1 MKNFGIIFWI
11 MIVIAGCLSVTTT
24 LMIDSRMD
32 EMETNIDEINIMHA
46 TKRLLNHPSNTK
58 MLVVLSDGM
67 TRGSLSELQKSI
79 NFATKN
85 GVDVIGIG
93 IGNRGSWREYINNVQ
108 IEKPEQLIHSIVN
121 ITKDILIKN
130 IKLTSGVA

>member
-1 MKNFGIIFWI
+1 MTPPISMFEKG
-11 MIVIAGCLSVTTT
+11 
-24 LMIDSRMD
+24 
-32 EMETNIDEINIMHA
+32 TNIDEINIMHA

-67 TRGSLSELQKSI
+67 TRGTLSELKNSI
-79 NFATKN
+79 NFATKS

>member
-1 MKNFGIIFWI
+1 M
-11 MIVIAGCLSVTTT
+11 
-24 LMIDSRMD
+24 
-32 EMETNIDEINIMHA
+32 
-46 TKRLLNHPSNTK
+46 
-58 MLVVLSDGM
+58 
-67 TRGSLSELQKSI
+67 SELQNSI

-108 IEKPEQLIHSIVN
+108 IEKQEQLIHSIVN

>member
-1 MKNFGIIFWI
+1 MTSKSFKDWRNNPDRETLVMGILNI
-11 MIVIAGCLSVTTT
+11 TP
-24 LMIDSRMD
+24 DSF
-32 EMETNIDEINIMHA
+32 
-46 TKRLLNHPSNTK
+46 
-58 MLVVLSDGM
+58 SDGG
-67 TRGSLSELQKSI
+67 RFSSVEKSLERASLFI
-79 NFATKN
+79 KN

-93 IGNRGSWREYINNVQ
+93 IGSRGSWREYINNVQ

>member
-1 MKNFGIIFWI
+1 MFEKG
-11 MIVIAGCLSVTTT
+11 
-24 LMIDSRMD
+24 
-32 EMETNIDEINIMHA
+32 TNIDEINIMHA

-67 TRGSLSELQKSI
+67 SRGSLSELQNSI

-93 IGNRGSWREYINNVQ
+93 IGSRGSWREYINNVQ

-130 IKLTSGVA
+130 IEESTGVA

>member
-1 MKNFGIIFWI
+1 MFEKG
-11 MIVIAGCLSVTTT
+11 
-24 LMIDSRMD
+24 
-32 EMETNIDEINIMHA
+32 TNIDEVNIMHA
-46 TKRLLNHPSNTK
+46 TKRLLNHSSNTK

-67 TRGSLSELQKSI
+67 TRGTLSELKNSI

-108 IEKPEQLIHSIVN
+108 IEQPEQLIHSIVN